1 MKKYQKTTIALLS
14 ALSMIVPFQ
23 AAFADQA
30 LTPTTPVSQDILMQR
45 QVKDG
50 ISIFASNP
58 YPGYFDNG
66 VYTPYIYMTGTIT
79 ITFQANVLGT
89 YYFQLRN
96 ENGTLYPVRYEATQ
110 YGSQTVTIQGA
121 YGYQQIYANSLNG
134 LGGGYFNIHY

>member
-66 VYTPYIYMTGTIT
+66 VYTPYIYMTGRIE

-96 ENGTLYPVRYEATQ
+96 ENGTLYPVRHEATQ
-110 YGSQTVTIQGA
+110 YGSQKVIIEGA
-121 YGYQQIYANSLNG
+121 YGYQQIYANSPNG